1 MRVWRVV
8 PRVDKL
14 GNNLWSLQYDPVFS
28 DGKRYGLWEEDR
40 VFRDLDMALADLA
53 YVREQETSKEKK

>member
-8 PRVDKL
+8 PRVDNQ
-14 GNNLWSLQYDPVFS
+14 GNHWWSLQYDTVYRDRKS
-28 DGKRYGLWEEDR
+28 YELWEEDR

-53 YVREQETSKEKK
+53 YVREQETSQEKK

>member
-8 PRVDKL
+8 PRVDNQ
-14 GNNLWSLQYDPVFS
+14 GPLWSLQYDTGPGWV
-28 DGKRYGLWEEDR
+28 EDR

-53 YVREQETSKEKK
+53 YVREHETSTNR

>member
-1 MRVWRVV
+1 MV

-14 GNNLWSLQYDPVFS
+14 GNNLWSLQYDRVYS
-28 DGKRYGLWEEDR
+28 DGERDGLWREDR

-53 YVREQETSKEKK
+53 YVREQETSKERA